1 MSTPE
6 ARMSTPE
13 AGPTELRE
21 YLTVLW
27 RRKYLIAAMILVT
40 LGAAIFYT
48 QRQTPLYQSSAQVLV
63 APISLPLQG
72 QQSYASVNMASEQL
86 VAASPEVAKLAQRE
100 LASDGITPGVV
111 SVESSLEDQTLI
123 FAATSP
129 RPSAARQTADAY
141 ASAYLDN
148 RSLQLQQDL
157 QDGEDS
163 INAVIDD
170 INEQIRRAESELAAA
185 QASGDESRPTVLQL
199 RITSLSEQLTTQQ
212 TSLNQILLAGSAPVG
227 HVVAPAYLP
236 SSPSSPDVQRNRL
249 LGVLLG
255 ISLGVG
261 LAFLLERLDQRV
273 RLREDVETST
283 GAPLIAKIPS
293 ATMPKAGLVILD
305 EPYAVA
311 SEAYRL
317 LRARVLFST
326 SQIGSGTIMVTSF
339 QGREGKTTTAANL
352 AAALAQAGKLTV
364 LVSADLRRPSLV
376 EFFGVERPGLTDV
389 LSNEVDLLTALG
401 PTEVQ
406 NLSVLGPGKHV
417 DNPSELLGSEAMLG
431 VMTRL
436 ADHADFV
443 IVDAPPIT
451 GASDALTMAS
461 HLRHV
466 LLVAD
471 ARFAKRGTIKEAVLE
486 LRSVG
491 AEVLGVVLTHVSP
504 RDYPSYSYSAYSDGS
519 KGRENGKK
527 QVARQT
533 GNLPSRRDRRS

>member
-1 MSTPE
+1 
-6 ARMSTPE
+6 MSTPE

-21 YLTVLW
+21 YLAVLW
-27 RRKYLIAAMILVT
+27 RRKFLITLTILVT

-86 VAASPEVAKLAQRE
+86 VAASPEVANLAQLE
-100 LASDGITPGVV
+100 LASDGIAPGAV

-129 RPSAARQTADAY
+129 RPPAARQTANAY
-141 ASAYLDN
+141 ALAYLDH
-148 RSLQLQQDL
+148 RSLQLQHDL

-185 QASGDESRPTVLQL
+185 EASGDESRATVLQL

-261 LAFLLERLDQRV
+261 LAFLLERLDQGV

-339 QGREGKTTTAANL
+339 EGREGKTTTAANL

-364 LVSADLRRPSLV
+364 LVSADLRRPSLA
-376 EFFGVERPGLTDV
+376 EFFGGDRPGLTDV
-389 LSNEVDLLTALG
+389 LSNEVDLMAALV
-401 PTEVQ
+401 PTEVE
-406 NLSVLGPGKHV
+406 NLSVLGPGEHV
-417 DNPSELLGSEAMLG
+417 ANPSELLGSHAMLD

-451 GASDALTMAS
+451 GASDALSMAS

-471 ARFAKRGTIKEAVLE
+471 ARYAKRGTIKEAVLE

-504 RDYPSYSYSAYSDGS
+504 RDYPSYSYSSYSDGS
-519 KGRENGKK
+519 KERENGKQQPNGPK
-527 QVARQT
+527 
-533 GNLPSRRDRRS
+533 GSLLDRRGRGG

>member
-1 MSTPE
+1 MSTRE
-6 ARMSTPE
+6 V
-13 AGPTELRE
+13 GPTELRE
-21 YLTVLW
+21 YLAVLW
-27 RRKYLIAAMILVT
+27 RRKYLVAVTIIVT

-72 QQSYASVNMASEQL
+72 QASYASVNMASEQL
-86 VAASPEVAKLAQRE
+86 VATSPEVANLAQRE
-100 LASDGITPGVV
+100 LASDGIAPGAV

-123 FAATSP
+123 FTATSP

-141 ASAYLDN
+141 ALAYLDH

-157 QDGEDS
+157 RDGEDS

-185 QASGDESRPTVLQL
+185 QASGDEPRATVLQL

-273 RLREDVETST
+273 RLREDVEAST
-283 GAPLIAKIPS
+283 GAPLIARIP
-293 ATMPKAGLVILD
+293 AAAMPEAGLVILD
-305 EPYAVA
+305 EPYAEA

-317 LRARVLFST
+317 LRARVLYST
-326 SQIGSGTIMVTSF
+326 SQIESGTIMVTSF
-339 QGREGKTTTAANL
+339 RGREGKTTTAANL

-376 EFFGVERPGLTDV
+376 EFFGGDRPGLTDV
-389 LSNEVDLLTALG
+389 LSNEVDLMAALG
-401 PTEVQ
+401 PTAVE
-406 NLSVLGPGKHV
+406 NLSVLGPGKPV
-417 DNPSELLGSEAMLG
+417 DNPSELLGSKAMLE

-436 ADHADFV
+436 ADHADLV

-451 GASDALTMAS
+451 GASDVLSMAS

-471 ARFAKRGTIKEAVLE
+471 ARYAKRGTIKEAVLE

-491 AEVLGVVLTHVSP
+491 AEVLGVVLTRVSS
-504 RDYPSYSYSAYSDGS
+504 RDYPSYSYSSYSYGPNEH
-519 KGRENGKK
+519 ENGEQQPNGPK
-527 QVARQT
+527 
-533 GNLPSRRDRRS
+533 GSLLDRRGRGG

>member
-129 RPSAARQTADAY
+129 RPPAARQTADAY

-185 QASGDESRPTVLQL
+185 QASGDESRATVLQL

>member
-1 MSTPE
+1 
-6 ARMSTPE
+6 MSTPE

-27 RRKYLIAAMILVT
+27 RRKYLIAVTIVLT
-40 LGAAIFYT
+40 LGAATFYT

-86 VAASPEVAKLAQRE
+86 VAASPGVANLAERQ
-100 LASDGITPGVV
+100 LASDGIAPGVV
-111 SVESSLEDQTLI
+111 SVEGSLEDQTLI
-123 FAATSP
+123 FTATSP

-141 ASAYLDN
+141 ASAYLDH

-170 INEQIRRAESELAAA
+170 INEQIRHAESELAAA
-185 QASGDESRPTVLQL
+185 QASGDESRATVLQL

-255 ISLGVG
+255 IALGVG
-261 LAFLLERLDQRV
+261 LAFLLERLDEGV

-283 GAPLIAKIPS
+283 GAPLIAKIPA
-293 ATMPKAGLVILD
+293 ATMPEAGLVILD

-376 EFFGVERPGLTDV
+376 EFFGGDRAGLTDV
-389 LSNEVDLLTALG
+389 LSNEVDLMAALG
-401 PTEVQ
+401 PTEVE
-406 NLSVLGPGKHV
+406 NLSVLGPGKDV
-417 DNPSELLGSEAMLG
+417 DNPSELLGSEAMVD

-451 GASDALTMAS
+451 GASDALSMAS
-461 HLRHV
+461 HLHHV
-466 LLVAD
+466 LLIAD
-471 ARFAKRGTIKEAVLE
+471 ARYAKRGSIKEAVLD

-491 AEVLGVVLTHVSP
+491 AEVLGVVLTRVSK
-504 RDYPSYSYSAYSDGS
+504 RDHPAYSYSSYSERPP
-519 KGRENGKK
+519 KHENGKK
-527 QVARQT
+527 PLAGQTDARR
-533 GNLPSRRDRRS
+533 GRLDRRS

>member
-1 MSTPE
+1 
-6 ARMSTPE
+6 
-13 AGPTELRE
+13 
-21 YLTVLW
+21 
-27 RRKYLIAAMILVT
+27 
-40 LGAAIFYT
+40 
-48 QRQTPLYQSSAQVLV
+48 
-63 APISLPLQG
+63 
-72 QQSYASVNMASEQL
+72 MASEQL
-86 VAASPEVAKLAQRE
+86 VAASPEVANLAQRE
-100 LASDGITPGVV
+100 LASDGIAPGVV
-111 SVESSLEDQTLI
+111 SVEASLEDQTLI

-141 ASAYLDN
+141 ASAYLDH
-148 RSLQLQQDL
+148 RSLQLRQDL

-185 QASGDESRPTVLQL
+185 QASGDESPRATVLQL

-227 HVVAPAYLP
+227 YVVAPAYLP

-261 LAFLLERLDQRV
+261 LAFLLERLDEGV

-283 GAPLIAKIPS
+283 GAPLIAKIPA
-293 ATMPKAGLVILD
+293 ATMPEAGLVILD
-305 EPYAVA
+305 EPYSVA

-376 EFFGVERPGLTDV
+376 EFFGGDRPGLTDV
-389 LSNEVDLLTALG
+389 LSNEVDLLAALG
-401 PTEVQ
+401 PTAVE
-406 NLSVLGPGKHV
+406 NLSVLGPGNHV
-417 DNPSELLGSEAMLG
+417 DNPSELLGSEAMLD

-451 GASDALTMAS
+451 GASDALSMAS

-466 LLVAD
+466 LLIAD
-471 ARFAKRGTIKEAVLE
+471 ARYAKRGSIKEAVLE

-491 AEVLGVVLTHVSP
+491 AEVLGVVLTRVSK
-504 RDYPSYSYSAYSDGS
+504 RDHPAYSYSSYSEGPP
-519 KGRENGKK
+519 KHENGKK
-527 QVARQT
+527 PLAGQTEARR
-533 GNLPSRRDRRS
+533 GRLDRRS

>member
-1 MSTPE
+1 MTTPE
-6 ARMSTPE
+6 T
-13 AGPTELRE
+13 GPTELRE
-21 YLTVLW
+21 YLAVLW
-27 RRKYLIAAMILVT
+27 RRKYLIAVMILVT
-40 LGAAIFYT
+40 LGGAVFYT

-86 VAASPEVAKLAQRE
+86 VAASPEVARLARQQ
-100 LASDGITPGVV
+100 LASDGIAPGGV
-111 SVESSLEDQTLI
+111 SVESSLEDQTLT

-129 RPSAARQTADAY
+129 RPKAARLTADAY
-141 ASAYLDN
+141 AEAYLDH

-163 INAVIDD
+163 INALIDD
-170 INEQIRRAESELAAA
+170 INQQIQHAESELASAE
-185 QASGDESRPTVLQL
+185 ASGDESRATVLQL
-199 RITSLSEQLTTQQ
+199 RITSLSDQLTTQQ
-212 TSLNQILLAGSAPVG
+212 TGLNQILLAGSAPVG

-255 ISLGVG
+255 IALGVG
-261 LAFLLERLDQRV
+261 LAFLLERLDEGV

-283 GAPLIAKIPS
+283 GAPLIAKIP
-293 ATMPKAGLVILD
+293 AAPMPEAGLVILE
-305 EPYAVA
+305 EPYAEA

-317 LRARVLFST
+317 LRARVLYST

-352 AAALAQAGKLTV
+352 AAALAQAGKPTV

-376 EFFGVERPGLTDV
+376 EFFGGDRPGLTDV
-389 LSNEVDLLTALG
+389 LSNEVDLMAALAPTAV
-401 PTEVQ
+401 E
-406 NLSVLGPGKHV
+406 NLSVLGPGTHV
-417 DNPSELLGSEAMLG
+417 DNPSEVLGSEAMLE

-451 GASDALTMAS
+451 GASDALSMTS
-461 HLRHV
+461 HLRYV

-471 ARFAKRGTIKEAVLE
+471 ARYAKRGTIREAVLE

-491 AEVLGVVLTHVSP
+491 AEVLGVVLTHVSS
-504 RDYPSYSYSAYSDGS
+504 RDHPSYSYSSYSYGPNEH
-519 KGRENGKK
+519 ENGKQQPNGPK
-527 QVARQT
+527 GR
-533 GNLPSRRDRRS
+533 LLDRRGRGG